1 MERDWEELDLLGTG
15 KFYCFIPRRAFEALT
30 SLNIASTQLTNR
42 HFQQLME
49 STTGLQHLD
58 ISNCPALE
66 QIAIFKA
73 KENLGEL
80 VNIAIS
86 GNTQFTIL
94 AIACLCSCPE
104 LVTIEAHGLEFS
116 AEELLFLSKTFYS
129 IRSGDL
135 RLEVEEGSNAL
146 EVVNEFE
153 REIFH

>member
-1 MERDWEELDLLGTG
+1 MERNWEELDLLGTG
-15 KFYCFIPRRAFEALT
+15 KLYCFIPRRAFKALT
-30 SLNIASTQLTNR
+30 SLNVASTQLTNR

-49 STTGLQHLD
+49 SATGLQR
-58 ISNCPALE
+58 E

-86 GNTQFTIL
+86 GNMQFTIL
-94 AIACLCSCPE
+94 TIACLCSCPE

-116 AEELLFLSKTFYS
+116 AEELLLLSKTFSS
-129 IRSGDL
+129 IGRGDL
-135 RLEVEEGSNAL
+135 RLEMEEGCNAL

>member
-1 MERDWEELDLLGTG
+1 M
-15 KFYCFIPRRAFEALT
+15 
-30 SLNIASTQLTNR
+30 ASTQLTNR
-42 HFQQLME
+42 HFQQMME
-49 STTGLQHLD
+49 SATGLQHLD

-73 KENLGEL
+73 KENIGEL

-116 AEELLFLSKTFYS
+116 AEELFFY
-129 IRSGDL
+129 L
-135 RLEVEEGSNAL
+135 RHSTQLEAASYVLKWRKDAMLWTS
-146 EVVNEFE
+146 
-153 REIFH
+153 

>member
-1 MERDWEELDLLGTG
+1 MELSSTG
-15 KFYCFIPRRAFEALT
+15 FQINTAVKAKFLIKLA
-30 SLNIASTQLTNR
+30 NR
-42 HFQQLME
+42 HFQQMME
-49 STTGLQHLD
+49 SATGLQHLD

-73 KENLGEL
+73 KENIGEL

-116 AEELLFLSKTFYS
+116 AEELFLSKTFYT
-129 IRSGDL
+129 IGSGEL
-135 RLEVEEGSNAL
+135 RLEMEEGCNAMD
-146 EVVNEFE
+146 VVNSFQ
-153 REIFH
+153 REIFY

>member
-1 MERDWEELDLLGTG
+1 MEQDWEGLDLSGTG
-15 KFYCFIPRRAFEALT
+15 KLYCFIPRRAFEALT

-49 STTGLQHLD
+49 SVTGLQHLD

-73 KENLGEL
+73 KEL
-80 VNIAIS
+80 VNITIS
-86 GNTQFTIL
+86 RNTQFTIL

-104 LVTIEAHGLEFS
+104 LVLIEAHGLEFS

-129 IRSGDL
+129 IGSGDL
-135 RLEVEEGSNAL
+135 RIEMEEGCNTL

>member
-1 MERDWEELDLLGTG
+1 M
-15 KFYCFIPRRAFEALT
+15 
-30 SLNIASTQLTNR
+30 
-42 HFQQLME
+42 
-49 STTGLQHLD
+49 
-58 ISNCPALE
+58 
-66 QIAIFKA
+66 
-73 KENLGEL
+73 
-80 VNIAIS
+80 NIAIS

-116 AEELLFLSKTFYS
+116 AEELIFLSKTLYS

-135 RLEVEEGSNAL
+135 RLEMEENCNAL